1 MPRSFDPFRFLLIAV
16 AGWMNQEQ
24 RQIVDYLREENR
36 VLRAQILTRR
46 LRLDDNQQRRL
57 AVRAKALGRQVLQDV
72 VTIVTPETLLRWHRE
87 LIAKKYDGSVR
98 RAPGRPGTA
107 AELALVVRM
116 ATENR
121 NWGYR
126 RIQGAVSNLGHTV
139 ARGTIAKILKQH
151 GLEPAPE
158 RVRKTTWKEF
168 LHRHWEN
175 DVSSR
180 ARGPSGKARI
190 CKTLI
195 GGSIPPCVSSL
206 YFCAFRTIVDCQGLC
221 QESQQTFPF
230 EAKSAYGASHFVSIL
245 VSTNTSGG

>member
-168 LHRHWEN
+168 L
-175 DVSSR
+175 
-180 ARGPSGKARI
+180 
-190 CKTLI
+190 
-195 GGSIPPCVSSL
+195 
-206 YFCAFRTIVDCQGLC
+206 Q
-221 QESQQTFPF
+221 
-230 EAKSAYGASHFVSIL
+230 
-245 VSTNTSGG
+245 